1 MKRMK
6 DIIPI
11 SHHHFWKP
19 AYLNRLV
26 SVEMRRRERF
36 KALYQSGKSYFEA
49 DKITR
54 RGIK

>member
-11 SHHHFWKP
+11 EQQRVWKP

-26 SVEMRRRERF
+26 SKEMRRREIF
-36 KALYQSGKSYFEA
+36 KELFASG
-49 DKITR
+49 ITGSKAYEISLR
-54 RGIK
+54 RMK